1 MDVKL
6 PPWELDSTNQPLV
19 KEKVRAI
26 ASELFSR
33 IATGRYPYAT
43 RIATEREFAEEFD
56 ASRTTIRQALEFL
69 ESYDVVARRAG
80 SGTFVTYRRRG
91 GGSPLTIGMGTASGN
106 LDIRSIAER
115 ASPFELG
122 VACSILEPEIVRLAT
137 ISMSSRDMSNLREL
151 LEQIEQVV
159 TDADQFARLEKDFLM
174 TIAEG
179 THNRLLIGM
188 YKIIDEVRRQPQW
201 CAIKQ
206 QTLSPGRILDNKKR
220 LLSLFKALE
229 MRDIESAVA
238 FMKLHI
244 ASMQD
249 DMIYSP

>member
-1 MDVKL
+1 MKMDVKL

-43 RIATEREFAEEFD
+43 RIATERELAEEFD
-56 ASRTTIRQALEFL
+56 DSRATIRQALEFL
-69 ESYDVVARRAG
+69 ESYDVVARHAG

-91 GGSPLTIGMGTASGN
+91 VGSPLGTASGN

-151 LEQIEQVV
+151 LEQIERVV

-244 ASMQD
+244 ASMQE